1 MIAHNHPSGDPTPS
15 LEDIKTTK
23 RILYCC
29 DLMGIDLL
37 DHIIIGDGEFISIFE
52 NDYIMRE
59 DLEINNIT
67 E

>member
-1 MIAHNHPSGDPTPS
+1 M
-15 LEDIKTTK
+15 KTTK

-29 DLMGIDLL
+29 DLMGVDLL

-52 NDYIMRE
+52 NDFIMRE
-59 DLEINNIT
+59 DMEINDFN

>member
-1 MIAHNHPSGDPTPS
+1 
-15 LEDIKTTK
+15 
-23 RILYCC
+23 
-29 DLMGIDLL
+29 MGIDLL

>member
-1 MIAHNHPSGDPTPS
+1 M
-15 LEDIKTTK
+15 KTTK